1 MYVWAVILVLSSNPP
16 VAVFAPLQAL
26 DAVQLVGLPV
36 VVQVNLVALVG
47 NVIEAGLAERE
58 TEMGFIAQV
67 LPLQV
72 VPDTQLAVTVL

>member
-1 MYVWAVILVLSSNPP
+1 VYVWAVILVLSSNPP